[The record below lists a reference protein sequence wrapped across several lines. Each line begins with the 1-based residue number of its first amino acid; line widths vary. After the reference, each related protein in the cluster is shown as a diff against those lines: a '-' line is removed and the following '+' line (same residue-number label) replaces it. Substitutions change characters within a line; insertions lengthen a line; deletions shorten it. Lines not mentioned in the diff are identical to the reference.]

1 MEFLIRIGSL
11 IFIVIIC
18 THGNEGFATKECPH
32 DYLTSQFS
40 RTFRCLK
47 KINIRYIDAF
57 SKTSIHRFETE
68 NNEITVS
75 KICPIAKNALKK
87 QLLCVNKLIETCL
100 DEYYLRVSMRALFSY
115 ALQTFKPYEEWNC
128 NTSSIAVN
136 KLSVQMQRNVETFR
150 ENLAQTITSYQCQNK
165 RYLMSI
171 ITFDKQCSYEE
182 KETSLLDGPFACFSN
197 QSQELRMAVAL
208 FNNSSQ
214 ESLPFCKTI
223 EKMLRLCFNAT
234 ECFSQREMNSIQQI
248 TSTSFSMAMEHISK
262 MSRHLGGFSKLLE
275 TDLNIQAIRY
285 FHKTRNS
292 YSYGLKKPYP
302 GFLNG
307 ITKQQKTTM
316 QMHATI
322 INLGIRNYETGS
334 CKPILNEFSSPSSRQ
349 TSPELIKILYL
360 YLNMF
365 VIILILLTP

>member
-1 MEFLIRIGSL
+1 
-11 IFIVIIC
+11 
-18 THGNEGFATKECPH
+18 
-32 DYLTSQFS
+32 
-40 RTFRCLK
+40 
-47 KINIRYIDAF
+47 
-57 SKTSIHRFETE
+57 
-68 NNEITVS
+68 VS

-100 DEYYLRVSMRALFSY
+100 DEYHLRASMRTLFSY

-275 TDLNIQAIRY
+275 TDLNIEAIKSFDKKRI
-285 FHKTRNS
+285 NS
-292 YSYGLKKPYP
+292 SHEVGNPDP
-302 GFLNG
+302 GSFDD
-307 ITKQQKTTM
+307 IRKQQKTTM
-316 QMHATI
+316 QMYARI
-322 INLGIRNYETGS
+322 INLGILNYETGN
-334 CKPILNEFSSPSSRQ
+334 CKTILSEFSSSSGHQ
-349 TSPELIKILYL
+349 TSPELFKMLYL

-365 VIILILLTP
+365 VIIPILLTP